1 MRDLTYNDYKR
12 MVEDNLLNYIPEID
26 QKSITIYESMKYSLL
41 AGGKRLRPVLLL
53 ASCEFAGTE
62 CETAVPYAC
71 AIEFIHTYSLIHDDL
86 PCMDDDDLRRGVP
99 TNHKVYGEAIATLA
113 GDGLLNSAVEIMN
126 LDKLMFFDDFDM
138 IKRRISASYEIVT
151 AAGCR
156 GMIAGQVADIEAEDR
171 NCSREM
177 LDYIHNTKTA
187 ALIIGAVRAGARIG
201 GADEDVLEDLTLY
214 AENLGLAFQVADDIL
229 DVTGDEEIMGKK
241 TGSDES
247 SQKATYPSLYGLD
260 ESRKRLTLLT
270 DQAKEALAK
279 YYDNAEFFVKVA
291 DELETRC
298 K

>member
-201 GADEDVLEDLTLY
+201 GAD
-214 AENLGLAFQVADDIL
+214 
-229 DVTGDEEIMGKK
+229 
-241 TGSDES
+241 
-247 SQKATYPSLYGLD
+247 
-260 ESRKRLTLLT
+260 
-270 DQAKEALAK
+270 
-279 YYDNAEFFVKVA
+279 
-291 DELETRC
+291 
-298 K
+298 